1 MNPCCAMI
9 VDTPR
14 RKGTLMRAFNTY
26 GTWFDIRS
34 VSQHSK
40 QQFNGGRN
48 INIFTMPCMVSIMP
62 YQKLGQ

>member
-1 MNPCCAMI
+1 
-9 VDTPR
+9 
-14 RKGTLMRAFNTY
+14 MRAFNTY

-48 INIFTMPCMVSIMP
+48 INIFTMPCIVAIMP